1 MSAAMAYSE
10 AANSPPHTPSL
21 RHGGLS
27 SFFPLSDEFVS
38 TRGQRLSGLLHS
50 SSQRPRSLF
59 HDDEGEDVERD
70 ADDRRSAVQR
80 KLSFAARE
88 VLNTPQMRSM
98 RLIGNSNKRYE
109 W

>member
-1 MSAAMAYSE
+1 MAYSE
-10 AANSPPHTPSL
+10 PANSPPHTPSFRL
-21 RHGGLS
+21 GSLS
-27 SFFPLSDEFVS
+27 SFLPLSDEFVS
-38 TRGQRLSGLLHS
+38 TRGQRLAGLLH

-59 HDDEGEDVERD
+59 RDDESEDVERD
-70 ADDRRSAVQR
+70 AEDRRSSVQR